1 MWFKRLEGQLSRDDL
16 GFVHPRSSD
25 CSQFLHQEVKY
36 GGISHGGSWGHISH
50 GFLSS
55 FNFSG
60 FINFY
65 NGICLS
71 RERGKKTSRKKRKAA
86 RVQERRDVMYG
97 ILDEEEKKTV
107 VFMEQ
112 GLSMEEQKKICEEW
126 KNGGVLCMATKYK
139 PVAKKVRPVNEAMPQ
154 HINPPLQRPA
164 LSRDPYDTPLTMH
177 PPEFKETAKVTS
189 KRLEMVNF
197 GPEGWLSEE
206 EKKLILQ
213 VIVLREKAVAFDE
226 SERGCLKHEWG
237 LPYVIPVV
245 DHKPWQ
251 KRAIPIPKA
260 IKEEYVEL
268 VRERLQTGLYEQSTS
283 SYSSPVFC
291 VLKQNGK
298 LRVVHDLQEL
308 NKVTIKD
315 AGLPPAPEEFV
326 EAFAGRACYGL
337 GDIMGGY
344 DERELAHESRP
355 LTTFETPLGRFQ
367 LTRLPQG
374 ATNSVAVYQAQMM
387 WILQEE
393 LPQHVGIFIDDGGI
407 KGPESRYNDE
417 VLEENPGIR
426 RFIWEYAVTLERVL
440 FRIEEAG
447 LTVSGK
453 KFAACVPELEIVGH
467 VVGYHGRTI
476 SEKKRNKILTWPV
489 PKDSTEVRGFLG
501 VCVYV
506 RMFIESFAEISSPLR
521 KLTRKDCEWL
531 WDGVC
536 QDAFE
541 QLKEIVGKDIVLKA
555 VVYGEGA
562 GQLKLA
568 VDSSYMAAGAVLTQE
583 DENGMDRPALYESVT
598 FTAVESRYSQL
609 KLELCGV
616 AKILKK
622 LQTVLWGQHFELQ
635 VDAKSLVQMIN
646 SPSLP
651 NAPMTRWVSFIQLFS
666 FDLVHRPGKTFT
678 MPDGLSRRPENE
690 DSEDEAEEF
699 DEELKFINAK
709 GSLRCRV
716 GNLEE
721 ARWEQVGFWRDMQEY
736 LMDLKRPEDMST
748 EEFVALK
755 RRSSGFF
762 LEDNRLKK
770 RAVPAPQLVISS
782 IDGQEY
788 VLEKLHEEL
797 GHKGVEETYR
807 RVVMRFWWPG
817 LKKKVKRWVASCEA
831 CQKRSS
837 LTPKE
842 IGHATGENTLF
853 GRISM
858 DAVHIKAGSYKY
870 LLVARDD
877 LSGWVEAVALTSL
890 KASRSAEFLFDN
902 WICRYGA
909 IRMVT
914 VDGGSEFRDELTAV
928 VEKCG
933 AKLRVVTPYYPQGA
947 GMIER
952 GHRPI
957 KDALVKM
964 CGESGAKWKQFLPL
978 VLFADRI
985 STKRTTGMSP
995 YELLFGQKAVL
1006 PLDIEAAT
1014 FLGIEWDEVKST
1026 ADLLHA
1032 RAEQLL
1038 RREET
1043 LDEAYR
1049 KLMEVRNDGVRYWDH
1064 RMAHKLR
1071 KNPLIVGDL
1080 VLVYNASL
1088 ESQWGKLLSNRW
1100 NGPYRLKEQLPMGSY
1115 VLEELDRTILKRRY
1129 AASHVKRF
1137 YARGTREEEVGS
1149 DEENESVAEDLT
1161 LEELG

>member
-1 MWFKRLEGQLSRDDL
+1 M
-16 GFVHPRSSD
+16 HPRTSS
-25 CSQFLHQEVKY
+25 CTQFLHVENRSVSLCSW
-36 GGISHGGSWGHISH
+36 SHVSDD
-50 GFLSS
+50 FLST
-55 FNFSG
+55 FNISNFEEFYDGKSLASG
-60 FINFY
+60 
-65 NGICLS
+65 
-71 RERGKKTSRKKRKAA
+71 RGKKTSRQKRRRFK
-86 RVQERRDVMYG
+86 RVEDFEMMYG
-97 ILDEEEKKTV
+97 ILEEDEKETV
-107 VFMEQ
+107 RFMTQ
-112 GLSMEEQKKICEEW
+112 GLSMSEQKRLCEDW
-126 KNGGVLCMATKYK
+126 KKGDLLCMATKYK

-154 HINPPLQRPA
+154 HLNPPLQRPP
-164 LSRDPYDTPLTMH
+164 LSRDPYLTPLTVH
-177 PPEFKETAKVTS
+177 PPEFQETARVTRE
-189 KRLEMVNF
+189 RLEMVNF

-206 EKKLILQ
+206 EMKLILR
-213 VIVLREKAVAFDE
+213 VIVLREKAIAFDE
-226 SERGCLKHEWG
+226 TERGCLKHEWG

-251 KRAIPIPKA
+251 KRAIPIPRA
-260 IKEEYVEL
+260 MKEEYGEL
-268 VRERLQTGLYEQSTS
+268 VRERLRTGLYEQSTS

-344 DERELAHESRP
+344 DERELAEESRP

-387 WILQEE
+387 WILQDEI
-393 LPQHVGIFIDDGGI
+393 PQHVGIFIDDGGI

-417 VLEENPGIR
+417 VLEDNPGIR

-506 RMFIESFAEISSPLR
+506 RMFIEGFSEVSSPLR
-521 KLTRKDCEWL
+521 KLTRKNCDWI

-541 QLKEIVGKDIVLKA
+541 QLKEIVGRDIVLKA
-555 VVYGEGA
+555 VVYGEDA

-568 VDSSYMAAGAVLTQE
+568 VDSSYMAAGAVLTQV

-598 FTAVESRYSQL
+598 FTEVESRYSQP

-646 SPSLP
+646 APSLP
-651 NAPMTRWVSFIQLFS
+651 NAPMTRWVAFIQLFS

-678 MPDGLSRRPENE
+678 MPDGLSRRPLND
-690 DSEDEAEEF
+690 DSDDEAEEF
-699 DEELKFINAK
+699 DEDLKFINAR
-709 GSLRCRV
+709 GILRTFC
-716 GNLEE
+716 GGLEE
-721 ARWEQVGFWRDMQEY
+721 IEEDKWTQVGFWKKMQEY
-736 LMDLKRPEDMST
+736 LMDLTRPEDIST
-748 EEFVALK
+748 EEFLALK

-762 LEDNRLKK
+762 LDDNRLKR
-770 RAVPAPQLVISS
+770 RAAPAPQLVVSS

-788 VLEKLHEEL
+788 VMNKLHEEL
-797 GHKGVEETYR
+797 GHKGIEETYR
-807 RVVMRFWWPG
+807 RVAMRFWWPG
-817 LKKKVKRWVASCEA
+817 LKKKVKRWVNSCEA

-842 IGHATGENTLF
+842 EGHATGENTLF

-858 DAVHIKAGSYKY
+858 DAVHIKAGPYKY
-870 LLVARDD
+870 LVVARDD
-877 LSGWVEAVALTSL
+877 LSGWVEAVALSSL
-890 KASRSAEFLFDN
+890 KASRTADFLKSE
-902 WICRYGA
+902 WIFRYGA

-914 VDGGSEFRDELTAV
+914 VDGGSEFKDELSEAV
-928 VEKCG
+928 KECG

-964 CGESGAKWKQFLPL
+964 CGENGSKWKQVLPL

-1014 FLGIEWDEVKST
+1014 FLGIDWDEVKTTSE
-1026 ADLLHA
+1026 LLQA

-1038 RREET
+1038 RREEV

-1049 KLMEVRNDGVRYWDH
+1049 KMMETRSESVRYWDQK
-1064 RMAHKLR
+1064 MAHKLR
-1071 KNPLIVGDL
+1071 KNPLQVGDL
-1080 VLVYNASL
+1080 VLVYNAAL
-1088 ESQWGKLLSNRW
+1088 ESQWGKLFTNRW
-1100 NGPYRLKEQLPMGSY
+1100 NGPFRVKEQLPMGSY
-1115 VLEELDRTILKRRY
+1115 ILEELDGIELKRRY

-1137 YARGTREEEVGS
+1137 YSRGTREEEEEGS
-1149 DEENESVAEDLT
+1149 EGEDEEERDESRRDVTLSDL
-1161 LEELG
+1161 EI